1 MFMRQVVLSVYMSL
15 DGISDMDE
23 NDQWTFPYWN
33 DELEAHQKDLI
44 DRADSLLL
52 GRKMFEHFKEAWSPR
67 TNEDDPL
74 ADRMNTIPKYVASRS
89 RTAIE
94 GWNGSLLETDA
105 LAEVRRLKEQDGSYL
120 LVYAGGEFVG
130 SLIEADLI
138 DEYHLFIH
146 PVVLGSGK
154 PLFPRG
160 VNKELKVTS
169 TKAAATGV
177 TVLTVAPVR

>member
-1 MFMRQVVLSVYMSL
+1 MER
-15 DGISDMDE
+15 
-23 NDQWTFPYWN
+23 
-33 DELEAHQKDLI
+33 
-44 DRADSLLL
+44 
-52 GRKMFEHFKEAWSPR
+52 
-67 TNEDDPL
+67 
-74 ADRMNTIPKYVASRS
+74 
-89 RTAIE
+89 
-94 GWNGSLLETDA
+94 SLLEGDA

-160 VNKELKVTS
+160 VNKELTVTS

>member
-1 MFMRQVVLSVYMSL
+1 MRQVVLSVYVSL

-44 DRADSLLL
+44 DRADALLL

-74 ADRMNTIPKYVASRS
+74 ADRMNAIPKYVASRS

-94 GWNGSLLETDA
+94 GWNGRCWRATHL
-105 LAEVRRLKEQDGSYL
+105 RRCGGSRSRTAPICWCMR
-120 LVYAGGEFVG
+120 VA
-130 SLIEADLI
+130 S
-138 DEYHLFIH
+138 
-146 PVVLGSGK
+146 S
-154 PLFPRG
+154 
-160 VNKELKVTS
+160 S
-169 TKAAATGV
+169 AA
-177 TVLTVAPVR
+177 

>member
-1 MFMRQVVLSVYMSL
+1 MRRVLLSVYVSL

-33 DELEAHQKDLI
+33 EELEAHQHDLI
-44 DRADSLLL
+44 NRADALLL
-52 GRKMFEHFKEAWSPR
+52 GRKMFDHFAEAWSPR
-67 TNEDDPL
+67 TNEDDPM
-74 ADRMNTIPKYVASRS
+74 ADRMNAIPKYVASRS

-94 GWNGSLLETDA
+94 GWNGSLLEGDS
-105 LAEVRRLKEQDGSYL
+105 LAAVRRLKDQDGSHL

-160 VNKELKVTS
+160 LNRELTVTS
-169 TKAAATGV
+169 TKPAATGV
-177 TVLTVAPVR
+177 TVLTLEPVR

>member
-1 MFMRQVVLSVYMSL
+1 MRRVLLSVYVSL

-33 DELEAHQKDLI
+33 EELEAHQHDLI
-44 DRADSLLL
+44 NRADALLL
-52 GRKMFEHFKEAWSPR
+52 GRKMFEHFAESWSPR
-67 TNEDDPL
+67 TNDDDPM
-74 ADRMNTIPKYVASRS
+74 ADRMNAIPKYVASRS

-94 GWNGSLLETDA
+94 GWNGSLLESDS
-105 LAEVRRLKEQDGSYL
+105 LAAVRRLKEQDGSHL

-160 VNKELKVTS
+160 LNKELTVTN
-169 TKAAATGV
+169 TKPAATGV
-177 TVLTVAPVR
+177 TVLTLEPVR